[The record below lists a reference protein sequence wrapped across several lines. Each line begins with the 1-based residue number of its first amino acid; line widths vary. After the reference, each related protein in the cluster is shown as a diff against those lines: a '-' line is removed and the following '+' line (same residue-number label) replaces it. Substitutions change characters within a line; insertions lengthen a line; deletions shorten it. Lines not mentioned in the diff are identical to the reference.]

1 MKATSPGGRVELFC
15 RQQRTGWHVNGN
27 EIGRFGSEELDA
39 MEGLTK
45 VCCNMKDCVRLQ
57 PKFRITNA
65 ITGNLTRIERARG
78 FLDAAKLSEDWI
90 AGMQQRALVL
100 EAHHT
105 THIEGTHLTL
115 DQSERLLAG
124 EKPAGVKADDAKEVT
139 NYRKAF
145 DLVADYLGSGDSIAE
160 GLIRE
165 IHKRLVR
172 GVRGNAAAPG
182 EYRRIQNYVANSIT
196 KEIIYTPPPPQEV
209 PPLMT
214 EFVSWLNSEHEVHPI
229 LVAGIA
235 QFQLVHIHPFLD
247 GNGRTARLLSM
258 LCLYRKGYDFKRLFT
273 LSEYYDRDRPSYY
286 RAIQSVRQ
294 RHLDLT
300 EWLEY
305 FTFGLHGQLA
315 EVQEKG
321 ETLIRL
327 DVLAKKHK
335 LFARQRIALELALVQ
350 TSFQI
355 QDFEVKCPGV
365 HRRSLQRDLR
375 GLLEKGLL
383 EAEGATNRL
392 VYRASRKL

>member
-1 MKATSPGGRVELFC
+1 MP
-15 RQQRTGWHVNGN
+15 
-27 EIGRFGSEELDA
+27 
-39 MEGLTK
+39 
-45 VCCNMKDCVRLQ
+45 LQ

-65 ITGNLTRIERARG
+65 IAGTLTRIERARG
-78 FLDAAKLSEDWI
+78 FLDAARLSEDWI
-90 AGMQQRALVL
+90 VGMQRRALVL

-124 EKPAGVKADDAKEVT
+124 ENPSGVNADDAKEVT
-139 NYRKAF
+139 NYRKAV
-145 DLVADYLGSGDSIAE
+145 DMVADYLGSGDPVTE

-172 GVRGNAAAPG
+172 DVRGNAAAPG

-196 KEIIYTPPPPQEV
+196 KEIIYKPPSPQEV
-209 PPLMT
+209 PPMMT
-214 EFVSWLNSEHEVHPI
+214 EFVSWLNAEQDVHPM

-294 RHLDLT
+294 QNLDLT
-300 EWLEY
+300 NWLEY
-305 FTFGLHGQLA
+305 FTLGLQWQLA

-327 DVLAKKHK
+327 DVVAKKHK
-335 LFARQRIALELALVQ
+335 LSARQRLALELALRQ
-350 TSFQI
+350 SRFQI
-355 QDFEVKCPGV
+355 QDFEARCPGV
-365 HRRSLQRDLR
+365 HRRSLQRDLA
-375 GLLEKGLL
+375 GLIEKGLL
-383 EAEGATNRL
+383 EAEGATNRV
-392 VYRASRKL
+392 VYRASDAV

>member
-1 MKATSPGGRVELFC
+1 MP
-15 RQQRTGWHVNGN
+15 
-27 EIGRFGSEELDA
+27 
-39 MEGLTK
+39 
-45 VCCNMKDCVRLQ
+45 LQ

-78 FLDAAKLSEDWI
+78 FLDAARLSEDWI
-90 AGMQQRALVL
+90 GGMQERALVL

-124 EKPAGVKADDAKEVT
+124 EKPDGVKADDAKEVT
-139 NYRKAF
+139 NYRKAV
-145 DLVADYLGSGDSIAE
+145 DLVADYLGSGDPVTE

-172 GVRGNAAAPG
+172 GVRGNSAAPG
-182 EYRRIQNYVANSIT
+182 EYRRIQNYVANSVT
-196 KEIIYTPPPPQEV
+196 KEIIYTPPAPRDV
-209 PPLMT
+209 PPMMA
-214 EFVSWLNSEHEVHPI
+214 EFVSFLNKKALNAEQDVHPI

-235 QFQLVHIHPFLD
+235 QFQTRPHSSVSRRQRQD
-247 GNGRTARLLSM
+247 GAAAVM

-286 RAIQSVRQ
+286 RAIQSVRKGD
-294 RHLDLT
+294 LDLT

-305 FTFGLHGQLA
+305 FTFGLQWQLA

-321 ETLIRL
+321 ETLIRM

-335 LFARQRIALELALVQ
+335 LSARQLIALELTQDGA
-350 TSFQI
+350 TFPM
-355 QDFEVKCPGV
+355 QDFESRCPGV

-375 GLLEKGLL
+375 ELVDAGLL
-383 EAEGATNRL
+383 EATGATNRL
-392 VYRASRKL
+392 VYRASGRPPKLATNLRHN

>member
-1 MKATSPGGRVELFC
+1 MP
-15 RQQRTGWHVNGN
+15 
-27 EIGRFGSEELDA
+27 
-39 MEGLTK
+39 
-45 VCCNMKDCVRLQ
+45 LQ

-65 ITGNLTRIERARG
+65 IAGNLTRIERARG
-78 FLDAAKLSEDWI
+78 FLDAARLSEDWI

-124 EKPAGVKADDAKEVT
+124 EKPAGVKADDAREVT
-139 NYRKAF
+139 NYRRAV
-145 DLVADYLGSGDSIAE
+145 DLVADYLGSGDPVTE

-182 EYRRIQNYVANSIT
+182 EYRKIQNYVANSVT
-196 KEIIYTPPPPQEV
+196 KEIIYTPPSPQEV
-209 PPLMT
+209 PPMMA
-214 EFVSWLNSEHEVHPI
+214 EFVSWLNSEQDVHPI
-229 LVAGIA
+229 LVAGIT

-286 RAIQSVRQ
+286 RAIQSVRK
-294 RHLDLT
+294 RDLDLT

-305 FTFGLHGQLA
+305 FTFGLQWQLA

-321 ETLIRL
+321 ETLIRM

-335 LFARQRIALELALVQ
+335 LSGRQIVALELARQ
-350 TSFQI
+350 GATFQM
-355 QDFEVKCPGV
+355 QDFEARCPGV

-375 GLLEKGLL
+375 ELVEAGLL
-383 EAEGATNRL
+383 EATGATNRL
-392 VYRASRKL
+392 VYRASGGRQN

>member
-1 MKATSPGGRVELFC
+1 MP
-15 RQQRTGWHVNGN
+15 
-27 EIGRFGSEELDA
+27 
-39 MEGLTK
+39 
-45 VCCNMKDCVRLQ
+45 LQ

-78 FLDAAKLSEDWI
+78 FLDAARLSEDWI

-124 EKPAGVKADDAKEVT
+124 EKPTGVKADDAKEVT
-139 NYRKAF
+139 NYRKAV
-145 DLVADYLGSGDSIAE
+145 DLVV
-160 GLIRE
+160 
-165 IHKRLVR
+165 VR
-172 GVRGNAAAPG
+172 GVGGNGAAHG
-182 EYRRIQNYVANSIT
+182 EYRRIQNCVANSIT
-196 KEIIYTPPPPQEV
+196 KEIIYTPPSPQDV
-209 PPLMT
+209 PPMMA
-214 EFVSWLNSEHEVHPI
+214 EFVSWLNSELDAHPI
-229 LVAGIA
+229 IVAGIA

-258 LCLYRKGYDFKRLFT
+258 LCLYRKDDDFKRLFT

-294 RHLDLT
+294 RNPDLT
-300 EWLEY
+300 DWLEY
-305 FTFGLHGQLA
+305 FTLGLQWQLV

-335 LFARQRIALELALVQ
+335 LSPRRRLALELALQQ
-350 TSFQI
+350 TPFQI
-355 QDFEVKCPGV
+355 RDFGARYQGV
-365 HRRSLQRDLR
+365 HRRSLQRDLA

-383 EAEGATNRL
+383 EADGATNR
-392 VYRASRKL
+392 VAYRASGSL